1 MDGYGSTR
9 KGPREGGHYYCHTTG
24 LRPIGHQP
32 PPVELE
38 RTLYHSSRWAAPL
51 PYGHPHFLG
60 YQSSAPPS
68 FPPPLLPATTS
79 WPPAP
84 VDDAPVVFST
94 SCANSLS
101 GAVSDPLSHALQ
113 LLELLHLPA
122 SYNENIGA
130 FDAAIGLGIA
140 ENAELSQSPNVSA
153 VSTDFQSES
162 SFGGPDLPNTPVEA
176 EPLVPQFHQYAAAFN
191 SPSINSEYC
200 TSADFRDG
208 SFSVPGPDI
217 PKEPVEA
224 VSIIPQVDHYDALH
238 SPPAKTERRSFIALK
253 SFPRPM
259 TTIPMD
265 NPQAFSKANEADE
278 ADESRNQPSSH
289 PIPPPRAPP
298 PPPPPPP
305 AAVRRY
311 ACTVRGCE
319 ARFTTSGHR
328 ARHIRS
334 HLKLKSFECE
344 ICHKWFSRRDN
355 LGQHVKT
362 HFKQKSEK
370 IRKKEN
376 SSDSSSSASPPPSP
390 KRGGNKGGR

>member
-1 MDGYGSTR
+1 MDGYGSSR
-9 KGPREGGHYYCHTTG
+9 KGPGEGSRYYCHYG

-32 PPVELE
+32 PVEG
-38 RTLYHSSRWAAPL
+38 TLYHSSRCAAPL
-51 PYGHPHFLG
+51 PHGYPHVLG
-60 YQSSAPPS
+60 YRGSAPPS
-68 FPPPLLPATTS
+68 YPPPLLPATTS

-84 VDDAPVVFST
+84 VDDPPVVFST
-94 SCANSLS
+94 SCANSLDW
-101 GAVSDPLSHALQ
+101 AVSDPVLHALL
-113 LLELLHLPA
+113 LLETLDLPA
-122 SYNENIGA
+122 SYNETIGA

-140 ENAELSQSPNVSA
+140 ENAALSQSPNVSA

-162 SFGGPDLPNTPVEA
+162 SFGGPDLPNTPGEA
-176 EPLVPQFHQYAAAFN
+176 EPLVPQSHHYAAALN
-191 SPSINSEYC
+191 SPSIKSEYC
-200 TSADFRDG
+200 TSVDFGHG
-208 SFSVPGPDI
+208 SFFVPGPEGAKD
-217 PKEPVEA
+217 PVEA
-224 VSIIPQVDHYDALH
+224 VSIVPQVDHYDALH
-238 SPPAKTERRSFIALK
+238 SPPLKTELRSFIALK
-253 SFPRPM
+253 SFLRPM

-265 NPQAFSKANEADE
+265 NPQVFNEANEADQ

-298 PPPPPPP
+298 TPPPPP
-305 AAVRRY
+305 AVRRY

-362 HFKQKSEK
+362 HLKQKSEK

-390 KRGGNKGGR
+390 KGGGEKGGR